1 MNEEKKYIFTEA
13 DYALLRH
20 LYPTNPCLKC
30 NFLKISSYNI
40 CEMEDILMDNI
51 KASYYIYQDKPSCEK
66 YKNYKNKMKS
76 YNTDTYVEGL
86 NLNEYYK
93 CQLEINELYSKAN
106 LIISKLPKELLDEYH
121 NIRSE
126 VFSDYLLK
134 IRKENKDELETIKL
148 IREYHTILMKIQHC
162 TEKAI
167 TYMSL
172 ISTEVIENVVNK
184 K

>member
-1 MNEEKKYIFTEA
+1 MNEEKKYVFTEA

-20 LYPTNPCLKC
+20 LYP
-30 NFLKISSYNI
+30 NI
-40 CEMEDILMDNI
+40 VKGRSTLMDNI

-66 YKNYKNKMKS
+66 YKNKMKS
-76 YNTDTYVEGL
+76 YNTAAYVEVL

-134 IRKENKDELETIKL
+134 MRKENKDELETVKL
-148 IREYHTILMKIQHC
+148 IREYHAILMKITRC

-167 TYMSL
+167 NYMSL